1 VSGHGY
7 NRAPQ
12 TRRLGGLPNQ
22 TLSPVRHNLLTS
34 LARNEN
40 KLFRIRSSRLHF
52 VGHVIGPS
60 WKGEVQSCFFYKAT
74 MAGVET
80 QGPAGL
86 LHSDRSKSAVVLHQS
101 KPVVVQHSR
110 QGTLRIT
117 SSIENFDCSHFH
129 PKNTAKFYSSLLMT
143 ARNPD
148 VMYCFCEKQSFRS
161 SSSKT

>member
-1 VSGHGY
+1 MSGHGY

-60 WKGEVQSCFFYKAT
+60 WKGEVQSCFFIKPQWPGSKLKAQPGCYT
-74 MAGVET
+74 PTDLSRPWSYTKASLWWFSIAGKVLW
-80 QGPAGL
+80 G
-86 LHSDRSKSAVVLHQS
+86 SRVVSKISTVPIFILKIQ
-101 KPVVVQHSR
+101 
-110 QGTLRIT
+110 
-117 SSIENFDCSHFH
+117 
-129 PKNTAKFYSSLLMT
+129 
-143 ARNPD
+143 
-148 VMYCFCEKQSFRS
+148 QSFIQVYYWPHVILM
-161 SSSKT
+161 